1 MKYFVYA
8 FLFFL
13 NSVNMAQT
21 RRDWLRSSLGM
32 GGLLMAPS
40 TLLTSFEKERF
51 NPRDLDPIVRLS
63 SNENPYGPS
72 KVVQKAIL
80 KAFDHACRYPYEYS
94 DQLAVKLA
102 KKHGVD
108 PESIIITGG
117 STEGLKLTG
126 LTFAHNGGEIIS
138 AAPTFLA
145 MMDFAKQWG
154 ATVNWVDVDESK
166 GYNLDE
172 IENRIG
178 INTKLIFLCNPN
190 NPTGTVVEKNRL
202 LDFCETASQKA
213 IVFSDEAYY
222 DFIEDPDYPSMDF
235 LVRKGENVIVSKTF
249 SKVYGLAGTRIG
261 YLIAKPSIAAEIRK
275 NLVAMSNVLAIAA
288 AEAALE
294 DQEFYHFSLKKT
306 KESKM
311 RIYDLLNYL
320 GLAYVPSSTNFV
332 FFESKRD
339 IRELG
344 PELLELGVRVG
355 RPFPPFYDWCRIS
368 TGTDEEIDRFV
379 NAMLKSYKA

>member
-1 MKYFVYA
+1 
-8 FLFFL
+8 
-13 NSVNMAQT
+13 MAQT

-32 GGLLMAPS
+32 GGLLIAPS
-40 TLLTSFEKERF
+40 ALLTSFEKERF
-51 NPRDLDPIVRLS
+51 NPRSLDPIVRLS

-72 KVVQKAIL
+72 KVVQDAII

-94 DQLAVKLA
+94 DQLALKLA
-102 KKHGVD
+102 KKHGVGA
-108 PESIIITGG
+108 ESIIITGG

-126 LTFAHNGGEIIS
+126 LTFANNGGEIIS

-145 MMDFAKQWG
+145 MMDYAKQWG
-154 ATVNWVDVDESK
+154 ASVNWVDVDESK
-166 GYNLDE
+166 GYNLNE
-172 IENRIG
+172 IEKRIG
-178 INTKLIFLCNPN
+178 VNTKLIFLCNPN
-190 NPTGTVVEKNRL
+190 NPTGTLIEKNAL
-202 LDFCETASQKA
+202 LDFCSTASQKA

-222 DFIEDPDYPSMDF
+222 DYIEDPDYPSMDA

-261 YLIAKPSIAAEIRK
+261 YLIAKPSIAAMIRK

-288 AEAALE
+288 ADAALE
-294 DQEFYHFSLKKT
+294 DHDFYHFSLQKT
-306 KESKM
+306 KESKK
-311 RIYDLLNYL
+311 RIYDLLNHL
-320 GLAYVPSSTNFV
+320 DLPYVPSSTNFV

-344 PELLELGVRVG
+344 PELLKEGVRIG

-379 NAMLKSYKA
+379 NAMLKSYSA